1 MLKFDFMFENNEVLE
16 EFKKEFIERFP
27 AAKFVAIKYSENL
40 SYTAQAIVWLPTNLK
55 EYSNYALL
63 SVEDMYDFC
72 GLIKKYH
79 VHELSKSWI
88 PLADSNVINDIITDF
103 EELAEPGTLRYYTLS
118 MFFLKLIC
126 VDNADDIVTFYPTE
140 FKNVVKG
147 YADEYIDRETGALKI
162 TKEDHTCECESTCVE
177 CNCKK

>member
-1 MLKFDFMFENNEVLE
+1 MFNEDNFNNWYLKRLAED
-16 EFKKEFIERFP
+16 K
-27 AAKFVAIKYSENL
+27 
-40 SYTAQAIVWLPTNLK
+40 LPIDLD
-55 EYSNYALL
+55 L
-63 SVEDMYDFC
+63 
-72 GLIKKYH
+72 
-79 VHELSKSWI
+79 
-88 PLADSNVINDIITDF
+88 DSNVINDIISDF

-126 VDNADDIVTFYPTE
+126 VDSTDDIVTFYPAE
-140 FKNVVKG
+140 FKNAVKG